1 MKKVKKAL
9 AAALALAMIAA
20 CDAAQA
26 QRILNGVGSRL
37 TGRGAPA
44 VGLNQNEPVFEESA
58 IPANPTVSGS
68 SAMPGTTVAIP
79 ALQGAAQTAAQ
90 PAAKAPLKK
99 SDGSEFVISTTATI
113 EQLLE
118 QANSLFAM
126 EVAFETEEEY
136 SAWISK
142 MLETVV
148 KICDRVLTMKPGD
161 DDFIQTITLK
171 GQALCYQSS
180 IDSTVLPKLGN
191 YANALEKN
199 ARVQSLDEGKQA
211 AMAFKGVYLQAKV
224 ADVAEQNGSV
234 AALTAAMKEVTAFVE
249 THPETADMYVDLVFP
264 VQLIAENQ
272 KDPTLVSKIWTPIRK
287 QLAAG
292 TEPEMKAAL
301 QLLEGTIRLSQLEG
315 KAIKWLGV
323 DASGKPLDKTKVEG
337 KVVLVSFWASWHEQC
352 AQVDTQ
358 LKQLYAKYH
367 DRGFEIVG
375 YNLDAEQENMD
386 EYVTKNSIP
395 WIILSDKAA
404 ADTKQTSLAT
414 YYGIT
419 EIPTMILV
427 GGDGNV
433 ASVDISMESLIATL
447 EAVFPE
453 SATGAA
459 ATGTSSARST
469 ATGTTS
475 SGTATAPSAG
485 RVVNPA
491 SRSTAPTT
499 IRSNGAGTTRVN

>member
-1 MKKVKKAL
+1 
-9 AAALALAMIAA
+9 MIAA

-26 QRILNGVGSRL
+26 QRILNGIGQRL
-37 TGRGAPA
+37 TGRGAATAPGA
-44 VGLNQNEPVFEESA
+44 NPNDPVFDESE
-58 IPANPTVSGS
+58 VSGGQT
-68 SAMPGTTVAIP
+68 ATGMPGATVAIP
-79 ALQGAAQTAAQ
+79 ALQNSAQ
-90 PAAKAPLKK
+90 PAAKEPLKK
-99 SDGSEFVISTTATI
+99 SDGSEFVVPATATI

-118 QANSLFAM
+118 QANNLFSM

-136 SAWISK
+136 SAWITT
-142 MLETVV
+142 MLGAVV
-148 KICDRVLTMKPGD
+148 KICDKVLTMKPGD

-191 YANALEKN
+191 YANALSKN
-199 ARVQSLDEGKQA
+199 ARVQSLDEGRQA

-224 ADVAEQNGSV
+224 ADIAEQNGSV
-234 AALTAAMKEVTAFVE
+234 AQLNAAMKEVTAFVTE
-249 THPETADMYVDLVFP
+249 HPETADMYVDLVFP
-264 VQLIAENQ
+264 VQLVAETQ
-272 KDPTLVSKIWTPIRK
+272 KDPKLVANIWTPIRK
-287 QLAAG
+287 QLAASS
-292 TEPEMKAAL
+292 EPEMKAAL
-301 QLLEGTIRLSQLEG
+301 LLLEGTIRYSELQG
-315 KAIKWLGV
+315 KPIKWLGV
-323 DASGKPLDKTKVEG
+323 DKAGKPLDKTKVEG
-337 KVVLVSFWASWHEQC
+337 KVVLISFWASWHEQC

-358 LKQLYAKYH
+358 LKQLYEKYH
-367 DRGFEIVG
+367 DQGFEIVG

-433 ASVDISMESLIATL
+433 AAVDISMESLVATL
-447 EAVFPE
+447 ENVF
-453 SATGAA
+453 SKTAAQATE
-459 ATGTSSARST
+459 TTSSASAAGNA
-469 ATGTTS
+469 ATT
-475 SGTATAPSAG
+475 PSAG

-491 SRSTAPTT
+491 SRSNAPTT
-499 IRSNGAGTTRVN
+499 ITSGTTRAN